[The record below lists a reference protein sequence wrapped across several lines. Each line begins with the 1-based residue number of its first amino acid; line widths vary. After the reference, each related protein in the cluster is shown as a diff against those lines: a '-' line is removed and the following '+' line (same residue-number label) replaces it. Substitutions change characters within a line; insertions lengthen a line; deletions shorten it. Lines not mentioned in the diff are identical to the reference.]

1 MTRTAWPALPLDG
14 WKPTYETLHLWMQI
28 VGKITL
34 ALTPL
39 SNHFWNGAFKVT
51 ARGIE
56 TPALTAGPQRL
67 TIAFDFLAHQLVLTS
82 SERGEET
89 IALEP
94 RSVAAFYREVMA
106 ALERLG
112 VSVKIWPMSVELPVN
127 LRLDTDEAHSSY
139 DPAAAQ
145 TSWRA
150 LLAMQPV
157 FEAFRGRF
165 VGKCSPVHFFWGS
178 FDLAV
183 SRFNGAR
190 APERTETDRVMKKI
204 MQEAY
209 SHEVI
214 SHGFWPGGGPVPE
227 PVFYAYITP
236 EPEGF
241 KTAIVRPDAA
251 FYSQD
256 MSEFLLPYEAVRTS
270 TDPEASLRAFL
281 DSTYNTAADLGN
293 WERAKLER

>member
-1 MTRTAWPALPLDG
+1 MTRTVWPPLPLDA

-39 SNHFWNGAFKVT
+39 SNHFWNGAFRVT

-56 TPALTAGPQRL
+56 TPPLTSGAQRL
-67 TIAFDFLAHQLVLTS
+67 TMTFDFLSHQLVIAS
-82 SERGEET
+82 SERGTEN

-94 RSVAAFYREVMA
+94 RSVAAFYREVLS

-112 VSVKIWPMSVELPVN
+112 VPVKIWPMSVELPVN
-127 LRLDTDEAHSSY
+127 LRLDRDEVHSSY
-139 DPAAAQ
+139 DPAGAEAC
-145 TSWRA
+145 WRA

-157 FEAFRGRF
+157 FESFRGRF

-190 APERTETDRVMKKI
+190 APERTEADTVMKKI

-227 PVFYAYITP
+227 PVFYAYIAP

-241 KTAIVRPDAA
+241 KTAAVRPDAA
-251 FYSQD
+251 FYSTD
-256 MSEFLLPYEAVRTS
+256 MSEFLLPYEAVRAAK
-270 TDPEASLRAFL
+270 DPEATLRAFL
-281 DSTYNTAADLGN
+281 DTTYNAAADLAN

>member
-1 MTRTAWPALPLDG
+1 MTRTEWPALPLDD
-14 WKPTYETLHLWMQI
+14 WKPTYETLHLWTQI

-39 SNHFWNGAFKVT
+39 SNHFWNGAFRLT
-51 ARGIE
+51 ARGFE
-56 TPALTAGPQRL
+56 TPPLTSGSQRL
-67 TIAFDFLAHQLVLTS
+67 TITFDFLAHQLVITS
-82 SERGEET
+82 FERGTESVP
-89 IALEP
+89 LEP
-94 RSVAAFYREVMA
+94 RSVAAFYAEVMS

-112 VSVKIWPMSVELPVN
+112 VTVEIWPMSVELPVN
-127 LRLDTDEAHSSY
+127 VRLDTDETHSSY
-139 DPAAAQ
+139 DAAAAQ
-145 TSWRA
+145 TFWRGM
-150 LLAMQPV
+150 LAMQPV
-157 FEAFRGRF
+157 FESFRGPF

-178 FDLAV
+178 FDLAL

-190 APERTETDRVMKKI
+190 APERSESDPVMKKI

-227 PVFYAYITP
+227 PMFYAYISP

-241 KTAIVRPDAA
+241 KTAAVRPAEA
-251 FYSQD
+251 YYSKD
-256 MSEFLLPYEAVRTS
+256 MSEFILPYEAVRTS
-270 TDPEASLRAFL
+270 SDPEASLRAFL
-281 DSTYNTAADLGN
+281 ESTYNAAADLAN